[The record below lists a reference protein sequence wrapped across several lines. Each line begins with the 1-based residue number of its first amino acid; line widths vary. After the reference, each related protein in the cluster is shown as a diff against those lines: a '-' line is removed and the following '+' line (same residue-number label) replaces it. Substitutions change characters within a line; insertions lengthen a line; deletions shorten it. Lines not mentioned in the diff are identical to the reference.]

1 MREHDRTRT
10 VKWIERGLIALGVV
24 CLAWAGLAV
33 LDARMYQELEQTAL
47 EQTLWTPPPN
57 GTAMPPDRLAP
68 AGLVGQISIPRLH
81 LSAIA
86 VNGDDDATL
95 GVAVGH
101 LPDTPFPW
109 QPGNSAF
116 AAHRDTF
123 FRPLEHVAAGD
134 VIRLTTPYGTFTYRV
149 RDTLIVKPT
158 DVWVLDKTPKP
169 TLTLVTCY
177 PFSYIGHAPK
187 RFIVRADRVSR
198 APARPGSA
206 TPPAGDRAA

>member
-1 MREHDRTRT
+1 MTRHDRTRML
-10 VKWIERGLIALGVV
+10 KWVERGLIALGVG
-24 CLAWAGLAV
+24 CLAWAGVAL
-33 LDARMYQELEQTAL
+33 LEARVYQELEKSAL
-47 EQTLWTPPPN
+47 EQTLWTPPPD
-57 GTAMPPDRLAP
+57 GTAVPPARLAP

-81 LSAIA
+81 LTAIA

-123 FRPLEHVAAGD
+123 FRPLKGVAPGD
-134 VIRLTTPYGTFTYRV
+134 LIRLTTPYGSFTYRV

-158 DVWVLDKTPKP
+158 DVWVLDKTAHP

-187 RFIVRADRVSR
+187 RFIVRADRVTG
-198 APARPGSA
+198 AQTQSA
-206 TPPAGDRAA
+206 GAHRTA